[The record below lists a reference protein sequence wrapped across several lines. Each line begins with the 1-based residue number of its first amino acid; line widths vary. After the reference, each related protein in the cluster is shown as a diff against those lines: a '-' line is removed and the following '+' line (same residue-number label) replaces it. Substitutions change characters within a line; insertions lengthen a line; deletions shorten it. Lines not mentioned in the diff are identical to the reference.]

1 MPPTW
6 TLIGREIA
14 VPQAAMHEIMEFSDR
29 IARQFRPDKIVLFGS
44 YAYGTPNDDSDVD
57 LLVVMPFDGQSRDK
71 SLEIWKALRPSFSVD
86 LILRTPE
93 ETARRYRE
101 WDPLVREA
109 LDRGKVLCERDAP
122 GVDR

>member
-1 MPPTW
+1 MN
-6 TLIGREIA
+6 EI
-14 VPQAAMHEIMEFSDR
+14 VEFSDQ
-29 IARQFRPDKIVLFGS
+29 IARQFHPEKIILFGS
-44 YAYGTPNDDSDVD
+44 YAYGTPNEESDVD
-57 LLVVMPFDGQSRDK
+57 LLIVMPFEGRSRSK

-93 ETARRYRE
+93 DATRRYRE

-109 LDRGKVLCERDAP
+109 LDKGKVLCERNDQ